1 MRFEVHDAVLAQSD
15 LDGDSGENGD
25 HDIDN
30 EGGGDDD
37 DDDTSAEHIS
47 LFIRSFALSEV
58 STSVGKSK
66 QF

>member
-1 MRFEVHDAVLAQSD
+1 MTKMVAKKVIDVRMMTVYKRILT
-15 LDGDSGENGD
+15 LGNGD
-25 HDIDN
+25 DYDN
-30 EGGGDDD
+30 GGDH
-37 DDDTSAEHIS
+37 TSAEHIS